1 MIPSPSPSVKIQIIG
16 GKVCFRCKG
25 KTLLGVV
32 DKLLKTKE
40 QTEKFVFQNEAYRA
54 TVYRTGGITR
64 EEINCFDKMF

>member
-1 MIPSPSPSVKIQIIG
+1 M
-16 GKVCFRCKG
+16 
-25 KTLLGVV
+25 LGVV

-40 QTEKFVFQNEAYRA
+40 QTERFVFQNVAYRA

>member
-1 MIPSPSPSVKIQIIG
+1 MAATVQTS
-16 GKVCFRCKG
+16 
-25 KTLLGVV
+25 LGWVLST
-32 DKLLKTKE
+32 KFWKQKE